1 MTFSLDGELGIR
13 LRAVSLFSWP
23 VEQSTQDTQMTTR
36 VTEGMRR
43 PCFSRAWALLLIN
56 LKKKRDYSQSS

>member
-23 VEQSTQDTQMTTR
+23 VEQNVQDMQMTMR

-43 PCFSRAWALLLIN
+43 PCFSCA
-56 LKKKRDYSQSS
+56 

>member
-13 LRAVSLFSWP
+13 LPAVSLFSWP
-23 VEQSTQDTQMTTR
+23 VEQNAQDTQMTTH

-43 PCFSRAWALLLIN
+43 PCFSRA
-56 LKKKRDYSQSS
+56 

>member
-23 VEQSTQDTQMTTR
+23 VEQNAQDTQMTMH

-43 PCFSRAWALLLIN
+43 PCFSCAWALLSIN

>member
-23 VEQSTQDTQMTTR
+23 VEQNVQDTHMTMR

-43 PCFSRAWALLLIN
+43 PCFSCA
-56 LKKKRDYSQSS
+56 

>member
-43 PCFSRAWALLLIN
+43 PCFSRA
-56 LKKKRDYSQSS
+56 

>member
-23 VEQSTQDTQMTTR
+23 VEQNTQDTQMTTR
-36 VTEGMRR
+36 VTEGMRH
-43 PCFSRAWALLLIN
+43 PCFSHA
-56 LKKKRDYSQSS
+56 

>member
-23 VEQSTQDTQMTTR
+23 VEQNVQDTQMTMR

-43 PCFSRAWALLLIN
+43 PCFSCA
-56 LKKKRDYSQSS
+56 